1 MHVQNI
7 MHIRASFLLLTS
19 IYKDVNNPR
28 S

>member
-7 MHIRASFLLLTS
+7 MHVRVSFLLLTS
-19 IYKDVNNPR
+19 IYKDVNSPR